1 MFAHSH
7 TGLQGPE
14 WGVITATS
22 WGVKEATVVCRML
35 GFSSE
40 GATPY
45 LYGYFGWASDLK
57 IWLEDVNCLGNEGR

>member
-1 MFAHSH
+1 M
-7 TGLQGPE
+7 
-14 WGVITATS
+14 ITATS

-35 GFSSE
+35 EFSSE